1 MDLYLSLSAYGG
13 ASTRQA
19 LTVFAEAGVQKVE
32 LAIGVKPDA
41 DASIA
46 IQTFR
51 QQGMQFRAHHAFV
64 WESRHRPFN
73 IDATQ
78 DMKFSVTSFDV
89 PKSCA
94 KFTVSLNNTSSY
106 GKEVMAHNLVITKS
120 SDRQAVSNAE
130 GVNEAS
136 NYLKPND
143 ERVVAA
149 TNLIGG
155 GEKASVTFDV
165 SKLDAGSDYVYFCS
179 YPGHAMRL
187 RGIIKVI

>member
-1 MDLYLSLSAYGG
+1 MQTNRLFISAAFTSILGLLG
-13 ASTRQA
+13 SACATKA
-19 LTVFAEAGVQKVE
+19 L
-32 LAIGVKPDA
+32 A
-41 DASIA
+41 DPVCAV
-46 IQTFR
+46 T
-51 QQGMQFRAHHAFV
+51 
-64 WESRHRPFN
+64 